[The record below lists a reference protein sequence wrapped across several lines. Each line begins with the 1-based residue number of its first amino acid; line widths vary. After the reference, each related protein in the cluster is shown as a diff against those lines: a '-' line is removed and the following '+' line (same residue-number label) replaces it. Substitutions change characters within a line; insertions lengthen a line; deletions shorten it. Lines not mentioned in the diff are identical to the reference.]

1 MLTRAKTILN
11 LMGSHS
17 DCFNC
22 IAIYSIEKPSPT
34 QAADGKKNRHGAR
47 KFGNFAFAWAAVY
60 PAASAAPAT
69 RAATQFWTLRR
80 DSEQQRPQKRGKQ
93 SLLQVLKAKLL
104 RSRHPGS
111 GRPRTWD
118 AMRISSES
126 PTSLAKHESMLYS
139 LWRSSGKQPLA
150 QAPRLSRLVR
160 DRSFRICA

>member
-1 MLTRAKTILN
+1 
-11 LMGSHS
+11 MGCITATVSIAVQYTLSRSHR
-17 DCFNC
+17 
-22 IAIYSIEKPSPT
+22 PRT
-34 QAADGKKNRHGAR
+34 QAGDGFGLKKPIRRSKVWPPH
-47 KFGNFAFAWAAVY
+47 FSWAAVC

-111 GRPRTWD
+111 GRLRTWD

-126 PTSLAKHESMLYS
+126 PTSLAKHESMLYL
-139 LWRSSGKQPLA
+139 LWQSSGKQPLA

>member
-1 MLTRAKTILN
+1 MTILN

-22 IAIYSIEKPSPT
+22 SAIYSIAKPSPT
-34 QAADGKKNRHGAR
+34 QPADGWIRRNRHGAR
-47 KFGNFAFAWAAVY
+47 KFGSPFAWAAVC

-104 RSRHPGS
+104 RNRHPGS

-126 PTSLAKHESMLYS
+126 PTSLAKHESMLYL
-139 LWRSSGKQPLA
+139 LWQSSGKQPLA